1 MVLWMHFFKAKIGE
15 KIWEKISKQNG
26 AQLYVIMPEND
37 DEYNY
42 YALLY
47 LDEYMSR
54 KKVKTATIICSDRM
68 IQEAI
73 PAFTK
78 NSEVHSICFS
88 NFRMEYL
95 IKYYALYEF
104 SSKVTIISLKKPYD
118 TYGENLLGF
127 KGVTKETLLCFDI
140 YRFNEIPKINNPIYK
155 GSVQRIKDFVNRC

>member
-1 MVLWMHFFKAKIGE
+1 MVLWMHFLKAKIGE
-15 KIWEKISKQNG
+15 KIWDKISKRNDTE
-26 AQLYVIMPEND
+26 LYVIMPEED

-42 YALLY
+42 FALLY

-54 KKVKTATIICSDRM
+54 KKAETATIICSDHM
-68 IQEAI
+68 IKRI
-73 PAFTK
+73 VPAFTK
-78 NSEVHSICFS
+78 NSRVYSIYFT
-88 NFRMEYL
+88 NFKMKCL

-140 YRFNEIPKINNPIYK
+140 YRFNEIPKVNRPAYR
-155 GSVQRIKDFVNRC
+155 GADQRIKDFVNR

>member
-1 MVLWMHFFKAKIGE
+1 MVLWMHFIKAQIGE
-15 KIWEKISKQNG
+15 KIWDKIRKQNG
-26 AQLYVIMPEND
+26 AELYIIMPEKD

-47 LDEYMSR
+47 LDKYISGKEAE
-54 KKVKTATIICSDRM
+54 TATIIYSDHM
-68 IQEAI
+68 IKRVVSV
-73 PAFTK
+73 FTK
-78 NSEVHSICFS
+78 NSRVHSIYLSRFK
-88 NFRMEYL
+88 MECL

-140 YRFNEIPKINNPIYK
+140 YRFYEIPNVKKPYYK
-155 GSVQRIKDFVNRC
+155 GDNQRIRDFVNR